1 MAAAGP
7 AGGGVASL
15 WTPGRSTDALGRVGG
30 GNPPADTARSGLP
43 VSAGPIGDLVDR
55 VRARISGSAVLDPGR
70 RGVAALAAVALIAC
84 GVAGWS
90 AWRARPRTE
99 PVAAVAVAAGPS
111 TAGPAAASTGPAE
124 VVVAVGGTV
133 RRPGL
138 VRLRPGSRV
147 ADAVRAAGGILPG
160 SDLGALNLARKVTD
174 GELVMVGSAAAA
186 EPATG
191 SPAGTL
197 VNLNTATAADLD
209 ALPGVGPVL
218 AQRIVDFRREHGS
231 FASVDQLREV
241 TGIGDA
247 KLEQLRDRVTV

>member
-1 MAAAGP
+1 
-7 AGGGVASL
+7 
-15 WTPGRSTDALGRVGG
+15 
-30 GNPPADTARSGLP
+30 
-43 VSAGPIGDLVDR
+43 
-55 VRARISGSAVLDPGR
+55 
-70 RGVAALAAVALIAC
+70 
-84 GVAGWS
+84 
-90 AWRARPRTE
+90 
-99 PVAAVAVAAGPS
+99 
-111 TAGPAAASTGPAE
+111 
-124 VVVAVGGTV
+124 
-133 RRPGL
+133 
-138 VRLRPGSRV
+138 V